1 MQWFLCFNQNFGKT
15 HWMNNY
21 RMKPGDD
28 MIRGLGTHARG
39 IQHEIISKENN
50 RTKTKENNYTND

>member
-1 MQWFLCFNQNFGKT
+1 
-15 HWMNNY
+15 
-21 RMKPGDD
+21 MKPGDD

-39 IQHEIISKENN
+39 IQHEIILKENN